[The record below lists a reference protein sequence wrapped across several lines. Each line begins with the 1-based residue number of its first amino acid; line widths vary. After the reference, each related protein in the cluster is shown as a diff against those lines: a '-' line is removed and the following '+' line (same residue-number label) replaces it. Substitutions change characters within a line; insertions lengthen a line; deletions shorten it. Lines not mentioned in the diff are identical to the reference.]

1 MNAGMTLQ
9 FIGVQMLKFCYLAWL
24 ARGSLLAAI
33 FYLSGCATVEHDE
46 GRERIIGVMMSECRS
61 HCRAVSQDSY
71 YFYDDHV
78 RLVCECLMSKMK

>member
-1 MNAGMTLQ
+1 
-9 FIGVQMLKFCYLAWL
+9 MLKISAFLGL
-24 ARGSLLAAI
+24 IL
-33 FYLSGCATVEHDE
+33 FSGCATVEHDE
-46 GRERIIGVMMSECRS
+46 GRERIIGNLMSECRS